1 MGSFLERQDGEAAGV
16 EWGLVEKPIY
26 LEELKPWKH
35 SEIFFFETSDTKRID
50 FIAQACPVTGNL
62 ILI

>member
-26 LEELKPWKH
+26 LEELKTWKLP
-35 SEIFFFETSDTKRID
+35 EIFFFGTSDTKMIN
-50 FIAQACPVTGNL
+50 FIAQACPVT
-62 ILI
+62 